1 MIAAL
6 ESNSRNY
13 SNWIELDK
21 IFTSRLRRVFA
32 RGAKCKDDA
41 SLFVENHRVK
51 LSVVPPS
58 PIPSFDVSFFYP
70 PLSLR
75 SCAFVPILATGTFIS
90 TRPLQPTNAYLAYTD
105 SSLRTWK
112 RLHYQPCL
120 CSYSCHSLLS
130 WFPLRFHPEYA
141 SLSSDLSLYV
151 LVIYRWKEEQEW
163 PFSWSHVYLSIVSLY
178 ITVKSFSRIF
188 EIASGK
194 KL

>member
-1 MIAAL
+1 MQGWCKL
-6 ESNSRNY
+6 VCRKPSSET
-13 SNWIELDK
+13 K
-21 IFTSRLRRVFA
+21 RR
-32 RGAKCKDDA
+32 
-41 SLFVENHRVK
+41 ST
-51 LSVVPPS
+51 
-58 PIPSFDVSFFYP
+58 IPQPFDVSFFYP
-70 PLSLR
+70 PLPLR

-90 TRPLQPTNAYLAYTD
+90 TRPLQPTNAYTD

-178 ITVKSFSRIF
+178 ITVKSFPRIF
-188 EIASGK
+188 EIANGK